1 MALHF
6 RNFLIKMFSQLATGN
21 FTVVVENNK
30 GEKFPADVIGYSEE
44 YMTVHVRYHSDNL
57 TKPGTKQVP
66 RASFGYGTEE
76 EYNTVEI
83 QVPVKTDHIFYT
95 SVKLN

>member
-1 MALHF
+1 MEF
-6 RNFLIKMFSQLATGN
+6 RDFLMKMFSQLATGN

-44 YMTVHVRYHSDNL
+44 YMTVHVRFHSDNL

-66 RASFGYGTEE
+66 RVSFGYGTEE
-76 EYNTVEI
+76 EYDIVEI
-83 QVPVKTDHIFYT
+83 RVPVKTEHIFYT
-95 SVKLN
+95 SIKLAQ